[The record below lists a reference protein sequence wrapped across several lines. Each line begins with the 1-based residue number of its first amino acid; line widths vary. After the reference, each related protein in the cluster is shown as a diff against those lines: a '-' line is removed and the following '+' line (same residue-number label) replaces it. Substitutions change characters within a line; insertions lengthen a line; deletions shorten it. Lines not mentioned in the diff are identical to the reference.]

1 MLIEDTIFTASHL
14 LLETGLPFYL
24 VIGATPRQC
33 RVVASFFVIFKTLSI
48 GQAPGIPILQS
59 SAPLTDLFYPVP
71 VRNPKICGCSMAG
84 QSERWTGSITS

>member
-33 RVVASFFVIFKTLSI
+33 KEVASFFVIFKTLSI
-48 GQAPGIPILQS
+48 GQALGIPILQS
-59 SAPLTDLFYPVP
+59 SAPLTDPSYPAQFAAILKSRVQHDRP
-71 VRNPKICGCSMAG
+71 VRALD
-84 QSERWTGSITS
+84 Q